1 MAPSTLMCLWS
12 RNFPMLT
19 PVIRITLDFRTLRSA
34 AGSVLV
40 RNTLWLDLNV
50 DGQWARMGHFWKQ
63 WGRHPCLL
71 TDQVLSSVLGV
82 TRYKS
87 VFNIAGTVS
96 SLLSLLSLSLWAVVG
111 STIYLYS
118 KGPWRF
124 VLFIST
130 QFSSGLCLCTITI
143 WEIHSQIKCLSLRMT
158 IVLLPLE
165 MLQVQPSHAVWCSV
179 LMQDGVTVFGDN
191 Y

>member
-71 TDQVLSSVLGV
+71 RRRKSYYEIALQLQPRGDGSLVEIALWRCTHWSMQIDSQWIWYLLIVRSYDLCQQRESRERGGGEEELGRGGV
-82 TRYKS
+82 MDRR
-87 VFNIAGTVS
+87 VIR
-96 SLLSLLSLSLWAVVG
+96 SLSRR
-111 STIYLYS
+111 I
-118 KGPWRF
+118 
-124 VLFIST
+124 
-130 QFSSGLCLCTITI
+130 
-143 WEIHSQIKCLSLRMT
+143 
-158 IVLLPLE
+158 
-165 MLQVQPSHAVWCSV
+165 
-179 LMQDGVTVFGDN
+179 
-191 Y
+191 